1 MTDTRPLLRLLDR
14 DYLFKLI
21 LFLLAYSLV
30 PIAEIILFV
39 YLGNLIGNY
48 LTFAI
53 AAVAGTGGALVALSQ
68 ARRTRERLREKI
80 RRGADTAGELAE
92 GAGIL
97 LSGVLLL
104 TPGFIT
110 DALGYVLLVPSVRA
124 AAGRL
129 VLKRLGPAVGDIHQY
144 LRARLGQL

>member
-39 YLGNLIGNY
+39 YLGSLIGNY

-53 AAVAGTGGALVALSQ
+53 AAVAGIGGALVMLSQ

-80 RRGADTAGELAE
+80 RRGADTGEDLAE
-92 GAGIL
+92 AAGIL
-97 LSGVLLL
+97 LSGVLLV

-110 DALGYVLLVPSVRA
+110 DALGYVLLVPAVRA

-129 VLKRLGPAVGDIHQY
+129 IVRRLGPAVGDIHDY
-144 LRARLGQL
+144 LRARLQSR